1 MIHSFTKL
9 EDLKKAL
16 DSAKIKR
23 DVNSL
28 LKLELPFFDYQDKV
42 SILYFPMY
50 GENDGKCLIV
60 ISKKDIFVYAP
71 ASFGNY
77 RKSYKQLLLK
87 KNGESTIMTFLMLK
101 FILKNYSEQ
110 FQKIRDRMN
119 ELESSPILDY
129 VEDSGRALRRLT
141 DKMESFVELIII
153 LKQREIKQFDT
164 DLVGFDYEILSTEAR
179 YWLERCRSHIYR
191 IASLRT
197 KSEMQSN
204 KELNDTMSRLTVI
217 MTVLTI
223 VSIVVSVP
231 GTIGAIF
238 GIPALS
244 DAFFSSHTPMLVVV
258 LIVAT
263 LMSIL
268 LGFIYWKSLG
278 LKYKR

>member
-9 EDLKKAL
+9 EDLKKVLA
-16 DSAKIKR
+16 SSKIQR
-23 DVNSL
+23 DINSL

-42 SILYFPMY
+42 SILYFPLY
-50 GENDGKCLIV
+50 RETESKCLII
-60 ISKKDIFVYAP
+60 ISKKNVFVYSP
-71 ASFGNY
+71 ADFNNHNRGHKTSSM
-77 RKSYKQLLLK
+77 KP
-87 KNGESTIMTFLMLK
+87 NGESTIMTFLMLK
-101 FILKNYSEQ
+101 YVLKNYSEQ
-110 FQKIRDRMN
+110 FQNIRDRMN
-119 ELESSPILDY
+119 ELETDPILDL
-129 VEDSGRALRRLT
+129 VEDSGRTLRRLT
-141 DKMESFVELIII
+141 DKMESFVELIIV
-153 LKQREIKQFDT
+153 LKQRDIKQFDT
-164 DLVGFDYEILSTEAR
+164 DLVSFDYEVLSTEAR

-197 KSEMQSN
+197 KSEMKSN
-204 KELNDTMSRLTVI
+204 RELNDTMGKLTVI
-217 MTVLTI
+217 MTILTI

-244 DAFFSSHTPMLVVV
+244 EAYFSAHTPFLIVV

-263 LMSIL
+263 LLSIL

>member
-16 DSAKIKR
+16 SSAKIQR

-42 SILYFPMY
+42 SILYFPIY

-60 ISKKDIFVYAP
+60 ISKKDIFVYTP
-71 ASFGNY
+71 ASFGNHW
-77 RKSYKQLLLK
+77 KSYKQLLTK
-87 KNGESTIMTFLMLK
+87 SHGESTIMTFLMLK
-101 FILKNYSEQ
+101 FVLKNYSEQ
-110 FQKIRDRMN
+110 FQRIRDRMN

-129 VEDSGRALRRLT
+129 VEDSCRALRRLT
-141 DKMESFVELIII
+141 DKMESLVELIII

-164 DLVGFDYEILSTEAR
+164 NLVSFDYEILSTEAR

-204 KELNDTMSRLTVI
+204 RELNDTMTRLTVI

-231 GTIGAIF
+231 GTIGAVF

-244 DAFFSSHTPMLVVV
+244 EAYFSSHTPFLVII
-258 LIVAT
+258 LIAAT
-263 LMSIL
+263 AMSIIF
-268 LGFIYWKSLG
+268 GFLYWKSLG